1 MTAARLLDAAREQA
15 GRLQT
20 MSSLALRSPGELWP
34 LLQALTVLSSLLASS
49 ASHGLA
55 MGAELTML
63 DRLVR
68 RAGRRLED
76 HLDGERP
83 RNIALV
89 NKGVIEPD
97 VVPIGD
103 AVAQCLGRG
112 LQPAGDVE
120 LAEVVEA
127 IAQATETELGAAL
140 VACTGGLGF
149 ELPRPWR
156 TPFVPRDQRTSS
168 LPLNAVAALQ
178 EAVAS
183 SSQPSSSWGAAHERL
198 CVGRRKRHLRTT
210 ASLPPLWRT
219 IAGCPRRRARECL
232 VSFLFTTL

>member
-1 MTAARLLDAAREQA
+1 MTAAMLLDAAREQA
-15 GRLQT
+15 SRLQT
-20 MSSLALRSPGELWP
+20 MPSLALRSPGELGP
-34 LLQALTVLSSLLASS
+34 VLQALTVLSSLLASS

-89 NKGVIEPD
+89 NKRVIEPD

-127 IAQATETELGAAL
+127 IAQATETDLGAAL

-156 TPFVPRDQRTSS
+156 TPFVPQRHRIVERAAG
-168 LPLNAVAALQ
+168 PKDIIVAI
-178 EAVAS
+178 
-183 SSQPSSSWGAAHERL
+183 ER
-198 CVGRRKRHLRTT
+198 CGR
-210 ASLPPLWRT
+210 
-219 IAGCPRRRARECL
+219 IAGSGRL
-232 VSFLFTTL
+232 VEPAIVIVGSGA